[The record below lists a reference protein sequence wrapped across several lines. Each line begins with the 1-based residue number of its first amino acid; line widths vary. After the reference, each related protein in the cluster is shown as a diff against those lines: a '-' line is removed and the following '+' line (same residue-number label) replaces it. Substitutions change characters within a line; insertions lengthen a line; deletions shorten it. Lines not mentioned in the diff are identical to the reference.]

1 MNKKD
6 STKFILKRLF
16 SFYIKKHYSKLFF
29 AIFCMVL
36 VSAATAINAWLMQ
49 PVLDDIFIKKNEAL
63 IFIIPFSRDLN
74 NQDPPGPSLLL
85 FRRKE
90 KEGCGGVSAGCQ
102 VAFFFRSWFRRNRLG
117 GRTAQR

>member
-49 PVLDDIFIKKNEAL
+49 PVLDDIFIKKNGANKTLSLLVYIKINIILRSCEYFLFINL
-63 IFIIPFSRDLN
+63 IDIYQINYLITLNAVSLLFTLIKYFILRGMTLN
-74 NQDPPGPSLLL
+74 N
-85 FRRKE
+85 
-90 KEGCGGVSAGCQ
+90 
-102 VAFFFRSWFRRNRLG
+102 
-117 GRTAQR
+117 